1 MKDMMEYKGYLGSV
15 HYNDE
20 DEVFH
25 GKLEFIRALVSYEG
39 THVTSLR
46 NAFRE
51 AVDDYMEL
59 CQERGEK
66 PETPFKGTFNIRT
79 GSDLHRRAS
88 IYAKS
93 RDTSL
98 NQLVTTAL
106 EKFLADSKK
115 SKSNHHPY

>member
-1 MKDMMEYKGYLGSV
+1 MKDMMGYKDYLGSV

-39 THVTSLR
+39 TDVNSLR
-46 NAFRE
+46 AAFKE
-51 AVDDYMEL
+51 AVEDYLEL
-59 CQERGEK
+59 CQEKGEK
-66 PETPFKGTFNIRT
+66 PETPFKGSFNIRT

-88 IYAKS
+88 LYAQS

-98 NQLVTTAL
+98 NQLVSIAL
-106 EKFLADSKK
+106 EKFLAESKITK
-115 SKSNHHPY
+115 DNNHPH

>member
-1 MKDMMEYKGYLGSV
+1 MKDMMGYKDYLGSV

-39 THVTSLR
+39 TDVNSLR
-46 NAFRE
+46 AAFKE
-51 AVDDYMEL
+51 AVEDYLEL
-59 CQERGEK
+59 CQEKGEK
-66 PETPFKGTFNIRT
+66 PETPFKGSFNIRT

-88 IYAKS
+88 LYAQS

-98 NQLVTTAL
+98 NQL
-106 EKFLADSKK
+106 E
-115 SKSNHHPY
+115 